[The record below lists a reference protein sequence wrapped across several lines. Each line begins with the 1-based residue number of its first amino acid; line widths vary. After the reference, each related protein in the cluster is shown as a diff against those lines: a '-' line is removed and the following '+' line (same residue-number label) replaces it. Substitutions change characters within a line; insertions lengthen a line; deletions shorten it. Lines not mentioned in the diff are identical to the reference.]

1 MTDSAAAATRAAS
14 FLGLHQPGT
23 PLVMPNA
30 WDAGSARVL
39 AALGFAAL
47 ATTSSGFAATLGRQD
62 GAVSRDEALGNA
74 AAIVA
79 ATDLPVSADLEDCY
93 AVDPAGVADTVT
105 RAAGTGLAGLSVED
119 YSRRDDDPIYDRALA
134 TERVAAAAQA
144 AHAGTVRMVL
154 TARAENYL
162 HGRPDLADTIAR
174 LQSFQEAGADV
185 LYAPGLRSADDIRAV
200 VTSVDRPVNVLAW
213 AGGPSV
219 AELGELG
226 AGRISVGGALA
237 FAALGAL
244 TAMAREMIEA
254 GTFGFGE
261 QLKSGRGIVSQAF
274 PAS

>member
-1 MTDSAAAATRAAS
+1 MTDSAAAAARAVS
-14 FLGLHQPGT
+14 FLELHQPGA
-23 PLVMPNA
+23 PLLMPNA

-79 ATDLPVSADLEDCY
+79 ASGLPVSADLEDCY
-93 AVDPAGVADTVT
+93 ADDPAGVAETVT

-119 YSRRDDDPIYDRALA
+119 YSRRDEDPIYDRTLA
-134 TERVAAAAQA
+134 AERVAAAAQA

-174 LQSFQEAGADV
+174 LQSFQDAGADV

-219 AELGELG
+219 AALGELG
-226 AGRISVGGALA
+226 AARISVGGALA

-244 TAMAREMIEA
+244 AASGREMLES

-261 QLKSGRGIVSQAF
+261 QLGAGRDIAGRAF
-274 PAS
+274 PAV